1 MSGVAL
7 RLLGTGWTILS
18 GGVLLAVEPATRS
31 GNVVFALFVVGL
43 GWVVAS
49 YFLGAGAPPVA
60 EPARRAPDEGAVSGV
75 VGVLEMANAY
85 STQIVAMRDEV
96 GRAQTLF
103 SEAIGGL
110 IGSFQRIN
118 DLVHRQQQ
126 LGMELAS
133 GDANESGS
141 GAVSHFEQFAANTSE
156 TLRKFVDSVVEN
168 SRLAMTLVE
177 MTDQITGQMREVRG
191 MLGEIEGI
199 SKQTNL
205 LALNAAIEAARA
217 GEAGRGFAVVADEV
231 RDLSGRTAHF
241 SQQIRDSLTNM
252 QGSMAATE
260 NAINQ
265 MAAQDMTF
273 ALTSKDEVESAM
285 VGIEDMN
292 RRTGQ
297 TVTELRDIADQ
308 VQTGVNQLVV
318 SLQFQDVVT
327 QLLDQVNRR
336 LAVMQEVAGEEARL
350 AVTLA
355 GRQGNTAGGT
365 SSDELRGQV
374 MVLSRKLDQ
383 LQVGGATTSERNVA
397 YSSGDVELF

>member
-7 RLLGTGWTILS
+7 RLLGTGWTLL
-18 GGVLLAVEPATRS
+18 GGAVLLAVEPAARTGS
-31 GNVVFALFVVGL
+31 VIFALFVVAL
-43 GWVVAS
+43 GWGVAS
-49 YFLGAGAPPVA
+49 YFFGGCRSVPPAHAIERQQEPSLALAEEMVALAKAYGA
-60 EPARRAPDEGAVSGV
+60 
-75 VGVLEMANAY
+75 
-85 STQIVAMRDEV
+85 QISAMRDEV
-96 GRAQTLF
+96 SRIQGLF

-110 IGSFQRIN
+110 IESFERIN
-118 DLVHRQQQ
+118 ELVQRQQL
-126 LGMELAS
+126 LGLQVAS
-133 GDANESGS
+133 GASADEGG
-141 GAVSHFEQFAANTSE
+141 GAVSHFEQFAASTSE

-241 SQQIRDSLTNM
+241 SQQIRASLTNM

-273 ALTSKDEVESAM
+273 ALTSKDDVESAM

-292 RRTGQ
+292 RRTSQ

-308 VQTGVNQLVV
+308 VQSRVNQLVV

-327 QLLDQVNRR
+327 QLLAQVNHR
-336 LAVMQEVAGEEARL
+336 LETLQEVAGEEARL
-350 AVTLA
+350 VGTL
-355 GRQGNTAGGT
+355 GQGASVQN
-365 SSDELRGQV
+365 ELGAQV
-374 MVLSRKLDQ
+374 VVLSRKLEQ
-383 LQVGGATTSERNVA
+383 LQVGGAVSPDRNVA